1 MKDKKWLW
9 IAIGLIVLAWA
20 IWFPPTRMALL
31 WLLPI
36 GSGPDDFVQATA
48 LLVGIVLLAWYF
60 LRRRF
65 LDK

>member
-9 IAIGLIVLAWA
+9 IAAGLLVLAWA
-20 IWFPPTRMALL
+20 IWFSPTRMVLL

-36 GSGPDDFVQATA
+36 GSGPDDFIQAAA
-48 LLVGIVLLAWYF
+48 LIFGGILLAWYI